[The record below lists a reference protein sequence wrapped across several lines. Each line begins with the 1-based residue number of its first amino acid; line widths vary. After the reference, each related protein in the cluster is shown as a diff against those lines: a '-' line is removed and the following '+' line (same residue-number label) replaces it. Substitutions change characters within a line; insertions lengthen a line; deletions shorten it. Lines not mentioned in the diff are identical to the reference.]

1 MANLCTAKSWEV
13 SYRYKDSL
21 SLCHVWASTEDQAE
35 KKFKARKEFEYDPEY
50 DRDEDEGN
58 IRSIYVYQPPRP
70 RTVDRPKMD
79 RLIRFCLPIEMQ
91 NWLNQYKAPGYEYA
105 FAKDIPTTKYNFMM
119 TEKLAKIIPLRRKY
133 RGSSTKS
140 YRRPRDFCHKEQAD
154 RFALYF
160 R

>member
-1 MANLCTAKSWEV
+1 MPNLCTAKTWEV
-13 SYRYKDSL
+13 SYRYKNSL
-21 SLCHVWASTEDQAE
+21 SLCHVWASTEEQAE

-70 RTVDRPKMD
+70 KTVDRPKMD
-79 RLIRFCLPIEMQ
+79 RLIRFCLPIEIQ
-91 NWLNQYKAPGYEYA
+91 TWLKQYQAPGYEYA
-105 FAKDIPTTKYNFMM
+105 FAKDIPNTVENHKM

-160 R
+160 K

>member
-1 MANLCTAKSWEV
+1 
-13 SYRYKDSL
+13 
-21 SLCHVWASTEDQAE
+21 
-35 KKFKARKEFEYDPEY
+35 
-50 DRDEDEGN
+50 
-58 IRSIYVYQPPRP
+58 
-70 RTVDRPKMD
+70 
-79 RLIRFCLPIEMQ
+79 MQ

-105 FAKDIPTTKYNFMM
+105 FAKDIPTTKFNYMM